1 MPPAPIR
8 YDAANL
14 NLASRFFRTAVVVA
28 SPAAA
33 AETIIASVSTS
44 GDIAAIDSVY
54 VSGWAAFTVG
64 TNGTAARFRLRQT
77 NVAGTVI
84 ADSGALTGGI
94 AATNLVA
101 QDIQGNDTAPVLP
114 GQVYVMTLQI
124 TAGSASSTV
133 SAVSL
138 WAFVA

>member
-28 SPAAA
+28 SPALA
-33 AETIIASVSTS
+33 AETIIASVATS

-54 VSGWAAFTVG
+54 VSGWASFTVG
-64 TNGTAARFRLRQT
+64 TSGTAIRLRLRQT

-84 ADSGALTGGI
+84 ADSGPLTGGI
-94 AATNLVA
+94 AAAALVA

-114 GQVYVMTLQI
+114 GQVYVMTL
-124 TAGSASSTV
+124 TVTAASAGSAV